1 MLESSVIAQGLPHP
15 VNLEA
20 ARACEEAVRRAGAVP
35 AVVAVVDGVV
45 RCGLSADEV
54 RRLATGPDRR
64 WKVGVGELASA
75 VLQRATGGTTV
86 SATCAVAAECGLPIF
101 ATGGI
106 GGVHRGD
113 AGDVSADLGALAR
126 YPGMVV
132 CAGAKSVL
140 DLPRTLE
147 ALEALGVPVLGFGTS
162 EFPAFYA
169 DRSGL
174 RSSTAPTRP
183 ELAAEALQA
192 QRDRLGLTQAIVLTV
207 PPPPEVALDRDEVDR
222 AVVAAEAEA
231 TRQGVTGK
239 AVTPF
244 LLSRLVEA
252 TGGRTLQ
259 ANVALLAR
267 NARVAAEI
275 AVAYASSGAHD
286 RLEWLLL
293 ERFQTPRRAPSSWWP
308 APSGGH
314 RRRAPRAAHGCA
326 RAEPI
331 EVWVQERNAARANEV
346 LALERA
352 STEPTR
358 SARNAESRILHRLNG
373 AGSVRP

>member
-1 MLESSVIAQGLPHP
+1 MQIRLSDEVEQARASGTPIVVLESSVIAQGLPHP

-20 ARACEEAVRRAGAVP
+20 ARVCEEAVRQAGAVP

-54 RRLATGPDRR
+54 RRLASGTEQR

-75 VLQRATGGTTV
+75 VLQKATGGTTV
-86 SATCAVAAECGLPIF
+86 SATCAVAAACGLPVF

-106 GGVHRGD
+106 GGVHRGEG
-113 AGDVSADLGALAR
+113 GDVSADLAALAR

-147 ALEALGVPVLGFGTS
+147 ALEALGVPVFGYGTS

-174 RSSTAPTRP
+174 RLEHRADTP
-183 ELAAEALQA
+183 ELAAEALHA
-192 QRDRLGLTQAIVLTV
+192 QRDRLGLSQAIVLTV
-207 PPPPEVALDRDEVDR
+207 PPPLEVALDKDELDR
-222 AVVAAEAEA
+222 ALVAAEAEA
-231 TRQGVTGK
+231 SRQGVSGK

-244 LLSRLVEA
+244 LLARLVEA
-252 TGGRTLQ
+252 TGGRTLR

-267 NARVAAEI
+267 NARVAGEV
-275 AVAYASSGAHD
+275 AVAYERLRSG
-286 RLEWLLL
+286 
-293 ERFQTPRRAPSSWWP
+293 TGGRAVP
-308 APSGGH
+308 
-314 RRRAPRAAHGCA
+314 
-326 RAEPI
+326 
-331 EVWVQERNAARANEV
+331 
-346 LALERA
+346 
-352 STEPTR
+352 
-358 SARNAESRILHRLNG
+358 
-373 AGSVRP
+373 

>member
-1 MLESSVIAQGLPHP
+1 MEVQLSQEVAQARSGGVPVVVLESSVIAQGLPHP

-35 AVVAVVDGVV
+35 AVVAVIDGVV

-54 RRLATGPDRR
+54 RRLAAGPERR
-64 WKVGVGELASA
+64 WKIGVGELASA

-86 SATCAVAAECGLPIF
+86 SATCAVAGECGFPVF

-106 GGVHRGD
+106 GGVHRGE
-113 AGDVSADLGALAR
+113 AGDISADLGALAR

-132 CAGAKSVL
+132 CTGAKSVL

-147 ALEALGVPVLGFGTS
+147 ALESLGVPVLGFGSS

-174 RSSTAPTRP
+174 QLEHRADTPQ
-183 ELAAEALQA
+183 LAAEALHA
-192 QRDRLGLTQAIVLTV
+192 QRDRLGLKQAILLTV

-222 AVVAAEAEA
+222 ALVAAEAEA
-231 TRQGVTGK
+231 QRQGVTGK

-252 TGGRTLQ
+252 TGGRTLR
-259 ANVALLAR
+259 ANVALLAK
-267 NARVAAEI
+267 NARVAAEV
-275 AVAYASSGAHD
+275 AVAYR
-286 RLEWLLL
+286 RL
-293 ERFQTPRRAPSSWWP
+293 R
-308 APSGGH
+308 G
-314 RRRAPRAAHGCA
+314 
-326 RAEPI
+326 
-331 EVWVQERNAARANEV
+331 
-346 LALERA
+346 
-352 STEPTR
+352 
-358 SARNAESRILHRLNG
+358 SA
-373 AGSVRP
+373 

>member
-1 MLESSVIAQGLPHP
+1 MEIRLSDEVAQARARAAPIVVLESSVIAQGLPHP

-54 RRLATGPDRR
+54 RRLAAGPERR
-64 WKVGVGELASA
+64 WKIGVGELASA
-75 VLQRATGGTTV
+75 VLQKATGGTTV

-113 AGDVSADLGALAR
+113 AGDISADLGALSR

-132 CAGAKSVL
+132 CTGAKSVL

-147 ALEALGVPVLGFGTS
+147 ALESLGVPVLGFKSS

-174 RSSTAPTRP
+174 QLEHRADTP
-183 ELAAEALQA
+183 ELAAEALHA
-192 QRDRLGLTQAIVLTV
+192 QRDRLGLKQAIVLTV

-222 AVVAAEAEA
+222 ALVAAEAEA
-231 TRQGVTGK
+231 KRQGVTGK

-252 TGGRTLQ
+252 TGGRTLR

-267 NARVAAEI
+267 NARVAAEV
-275 AVAYASSGAHD
+275 AVAYQK
-286 RLEWLLL
+286 L
-293 ERFQTPRRAPSSWWP
+293 
-308 APSGGH
+308 
-314 RRRAPRAAHGCA
+314 
-326 RAEPI
+326 
-331 EVWVQERNAARANEV
+331 
-346 LALERA
+346 
-352 STEPTR
+352 R
-358 SARNAESRILHRLNG
+358 SAASG
-373 AGSVRP
+373 

>member
-1 MLESSVIAQGLPHP
+1 MEVTLSEEVAQARTRSAPIVVLESSVIAQGLPHP

-35 AVVAVVDGVV
+35 AVVAVVDGAV
-45 RCGLSADEV
+45 RCGLSTDEV
-54 RRLATGPDRR
+54 RRLAQGPDRR
-64 WKVGVGELASA
+64 WKIGVGDLASA

-113 AGDVSADLGALAR
+113 AGDISADLGALAR

-132 CAGAKSVL
+132 CTGAKSVL

-147 ALEALGVPVLGFGTS
+147 ALEALGVPVLGFGSS

-174 RSSTAPTRP
+174 TLEHRADTP
-183 ELAAEALQA
+183 ELAAEALHA
-192 QRDRLGLTQAIVLTV
+192 QRDRLGLKQAILLTV

-222 AVVAAEAEA
+222 ALVAAEAEA

-252 TGGRTLQ
+252 TGGRTLR
-259 ANVALLAR
+259 ANVALLAK

-275 AVAYASSGAHD
+275 AVAYAK
-286 RLEWLLL
+286 L
-293 ERFQTPRRAPSSWWP
+293 RRA
-308 APSGGH
+308 
-314 RRRAPRAAHGCA
+314 
-326 RAEPI
+326 
-331 EVWVQERNAARANEV
+331 
-346 LALERA
+346 
-352 STEPTR
+352 
-358 SARNAESRILHRLNG
+358 
-373 AGSVRP
+373 

>member
-1 MLESSVIAQGLPHP
+1 MEVRLSEEVEQARAAGGPIVVLESSVIAQGLPHP

-54 RRLATGPDRR
+54 RRLAVGPERR
-64 WKVGVGELASA
+64 WKIGVGELASA
-75 VLQRATGGTTV
+75 ALQRATGGTTV
-86 SATCAVAAECGLPIF
+86 SATCAVAAACGLPVF

-106 GGVHRGD
+106 GGVHRGE
-113 AGDVSADLGALAR
+113 ALDVSANLGALAR

-132 CAGAKSVL
+132 CTGAKSVL

-147 ALEALGVPVLGFGTS
+147 ALEALGVPVLGFGVS

-174 RSSTAPTRP
+174 RLEHRADTP
-183 ELAAEALQA
+183 ELAAEALHA
-192 QRDRLGLTQAIVLTV
+192 QRDRLGLPQAIVLTV
-207 PPPPEVALDRDEVDR
+207 PPPPEVALDKDELDC
-222 AVVAAEAEA
+222 ALLAAEAEA
-231 TRQGVTGK
+231 RRQGVTGK

-267 NARVAAEI
+267 NAHVAADI
-275 AVAYASSGAHD
+275 AVAYT
-286 RLEWLLL
+286 RL
-293 ERFQTPRRAPSSWWP
+293 
-308 APSGGH
+308 
-314 RRRAPRAAHGCA
+314 
-326 RAEPI
+326 
-331 EVWVQERNAARANEV
+331 RNA
-346 LALERA
+346 
-352 STEPTR
+352 
-358 SARNAESRILHRLNG
+358 SARDTR
-373 AGSVRP
+373 

>member
-1 MLESSVIAQGLPHP
+1 MEVQLSDEVRDARARGAPVVVLESSVVAQGLPHP

-35 AVVAVVDGVV
+35 AVVAVLDGVV

-54 RRLATGPDRR
+54 RRLATGREQR
-64 WKVGVGELASA
+64 WKIGVGDLASA
-75 VLQRATGGTTV
+75 VLHKATGGTTV
-86 SATCAVAAECGLPIF
+86 SATCAVAAECGLPMF

-106 GGVHRGD
+106 GGVHRGETLD
-113 AGDVSADLGALAR
+113 ISADLGALAR

-132 CAGAKSVL
+132 CTGAKSVL

-147 ALEALGVPVLGFGTS
+147 ALEALGVPVLGFGSS

-174 RSSTAPTRP
+174 RLEHRADTPQ
-183 ELAAEALQA
+183 LAAEALHA
-192 QRDRLGLTQAIVLTV
+192 QRDRLGLKQAIVLTV
-207 PPPPEVALDRDEVDR
+207 PPPPEVALDKDEVDR
-222 AVVAAEAEA
+222 ALVAAEAEA
-231 TRQGVTGK
+231 RRQGVTGK

-259 ANVALLAR
+259 ANVALLAQ

-275 AVAYASSGAHD
+275 AVAYA
-286 RLEWLLL
+286 RLC
-293 ERFQTPRRAPSSWWP
+293 
-308 APSGGH
+308 G
-314 RRRAPRAAHGCA
+314 
-326 RAEPI
+326 
-331 EVWVQERNAARANEV
+331 
-346 LALERA
+346 
-352 STEPTR
+352 
-358 SARNAESRILHRLNG
+358 
-373 AGSVRP
+373 RP